1 MTDNQTINVP
11 SIRKYF
17 HIVPNI
23 LDDMG
28 LDVHEHRLIT
38 HYLRRGTCT
47 ESVRTTAEHCK
58 MSRNTVTAA
67 RNRLEE
73 KGLITTTRTSDGITI
88 DVTDIWETNM
98 KKYTTVPN
106 EGTCPKSGH
115 GTVPNE
121 GIKEEP
127 FKKTLIESNKFDS
140 ICVGYLLEQIGAK
153 RLNPAQV
160 ETIEKLE
167 EDYGKDEVKRL
178 IHWAANKGFS
188 VGKTVTAIET
198 AMRKKPTKK
207 KQNEATTEGL
217 GFYG

>member
-11 SIRKYF
+11 STRKYF
-17 HIVPNI
+17 FMVPNMI
-23 LDDMG
+23 DDMG
-28 LDVHEHRLIT
+28 LDLHEYRLIT

-47 ESVRTTAEHCK
+47 ESIRTTAEHCK
-58 MSRNTVTAA
+58 MNKDTVTTA
-67 RNRLEE
+67 RNSLEK
-73 KGLITTTRTSDGITI
+73 KGLITTTRTADGIII
-88 DVTDIWETNM
+88 DVTDIWEMNM
-98 KKYTTVPN
+98 KQYTTVPN
-106 EGTCPKSGH
+106 EGTCPVSGDA
-115 GTVPNE
+115 TVRFQ

-167 EDYGKDEVKRL
+167 QDYGKDEVKRL

-188 VGKTVTAIET
+188 VGKTVSAVET
-198 AMRKKPTKK
+198 ALRKKPTKK